1 MTPTPSRR
9 AACPLSQRFLTAT
22 LAPAERIRLKLASPL
37 GVAKRV
43 IVADL
48 GRVDEAQAL
57 LADDLSTVADIDRQ
71 LEAYADDVAHEL
83 ELRLADLDTTLLRLE
98 RRGLGFFDDRV
109 RLGRVRGLLDRDRL
123 RVDFEREVVADA
135 PEEIERKVGELIDW
149 LVESDL
155 AQWQAVVQHVTRRR
169 SAHADRVVG
178 DLAGRFSADRTRL
191 LETVGRAASQGLER
205 YDRAAEARQVADDLQ
220 RAVAGAALAEVGAVG
235 LGAAVAWLATSTA
248 VDATGFAAAGLL
260 AALGLVILPARRRQ
274 AKKELGRKI
283 EGLRAELHG
292 PPAPP
297 VRACRRG
304 QPRPHPRHGRTLH
317 PFRTRRARRP
327 GGAARAPLD
336 VTRPRLCVGR
346 PHRDRAVA
354 LRVARRLGAR
364 PNTPCRPAEVSTTV

>member
-1 MTPTPSRR
+1 MG
-9 AACPLSQRFLTAT
+9 
-22 LAPAERIRLKLASPL
+22 RI
-37 GVAKRV
+37 
-43 IVADL
+43 D
-48 GRVDEAQAL
+48 DAQAL
-57 LADDLSTVADIDRQ
+57 LAEDQSTVADIDRQ

-135 PEEIERKVGELIDW
+135 PEEVERKVGELIDW

-178 DLAGRFSADRTRL
+178 DLAGRFSADRARL

-283 EGLRAELHG
+283 EGLRAELMDRLRHQFG
-292 PPAPP
+292 RAAEGNRARIRDTVAPYIRF
-297 VRACRRG
+297 VRAERDA
-304 QPRPHPRHGRTLH
+304 L
-317 PFRTRRARRP
+317 
-327 GGAARAPLD
+327 AARHEHLS
-336 VTRPRLCVGR
+336 TL
-346 PHRDRAVA
+346 RDRVSA
-354 LRVARRLGAR
+354 LGGRIETEL
-364 PNTPCRPAEVSTTV
+364 